1 LGNFGLWAL
10 AEWSDIALAAILAHH
25 QLLFLNIQLTQVIFF
40 RGMLFKTSVNAS
52 TVQLKTTSQESAEN
66 YCQQRWPRRPYH
78 AAKTIAGK
86 KKKMEARSAPT
97 AV

>member
-1 LGNFGLWAL
+1 
-10 AEWSDIALAAILAHH
+10 
-25 QLLFLNIQLTQVIFF
+25 
-40 RGMLFKTSVNAS
+40 MLFKTSVNAS
-52 TVQLKTTSQESAEN
+52 TVQLKTTCQESAEN
-66 YCQQRWPRRPYH
+66 YCQQRWPRRRYH